1 MSESG
6 VYVQMFGT
14 FSLSAG
20 DAQIDD
26 STNRS
31 LKVWL
36 LLAYLIYHRNR
47 VVTQEELVD
56 LLWGEDNDS
65 ANPLGALKTTLHRVR
80 TTLDTLFPSA
90 GHDLIVRRNGAYA
103 WTDEIKTEV
112 DILLFEDLYHQASNQ
127 PEASARL
134 ELLLQALSLYQGN
147 FLSKLSSKTWVIPI
161 SAYYHNLYIRIVL
174 ETLPL
179 LVADKR
185 FSEAAE
191 LCQTALQVSPYDE
204 TLYQHLMQALLA
216 QGDQKGAVAAYE
228 KMRETLLS
236 NLGVMPSEES
246 QAIYR
251 EAIKTVNARA
261 IPPGLL
267 KEQLREPSPANGAL
281 ICDYDFFRL
290 LYQAEA
296 RSISRSGDAVHIGL
310 LSMTG
315 ANNVDLSQRS
325 LSRAMENLQ
334 EQIRNNLRRGD
345 AASRCSA
352 SQYILMLPHANY
364 ENSCMVC
371 ERIIRAFT
379 RHYPHSPAELH
390 YSVQPLEPTL

>member
-127 PEASARL
+127 SDANARL
-134 ELLLQALSLYQGN
+134 ELLLNALSLYQGN

-267 KEQLREPSPANGAL
+267 KEQLREHSPANGAL

-315 ANNVDLSQRS
+315 ENNVDLSQRS

-379 RHYPHSPAELH
+379 RQYPHSPAELH

>member
-1 MSESG
+1 MSENK
-6 VYVQMFGT
+6 VRVQMFGT
-14 FSLSAG
+14 FSLSASG
-20 DAQIDD
+20 AQIDD
-26 STNRS
+26 SANRS
-31 LKVWL
+31 YKVWL

-80 TTLDTLFPSA
+80 STLDALFPSA

-103 WTDEIKTEV
+103 WTDEIETEV
-112 DILLFEDLYHQASNQ
+112 DITVFETLYHQAAAQ
-127 PEASARL
+127 VEDGARL
-134 ELLLQALSLYQGN
+134 DLLLQALALYRGD
-147 FLSKLSSKTWVIPI
+147 FLNKLSSKAWVIPI
-161 SAYYHNLYIRIVL
+161 AAYYHNLYIRMVL
-174 ETLPL
+174 EALPL
-179 LVADKR
+179 L
-185 FSEAAE
+185 EAGEHFPQATV
-191 LCQTALQVSPYDE
+191 LCRAALQVSPYDE
-204 TLYQHLMQALLA
+204 SLYQHLMQALLS

-228 KMRETLLS
+228 EMREVLLS

-261 IPPGLL
+261 IPPGMLR
-267 KEQLREPSPANGAL
+267 EQLREHSPASGAL

-315 ANNVDLSQRS
+315 ENRGELSQRS
-325 LSRAMENLQ
+325 LSHAMENLQ

-371 ERIIRAFT
+371 ERNIRAFT
-379 RHYPHSPAELH
+379 RQYPHSPAELH

>member
-1 MSESG
+1 MSESR
-6 VYVQMFGT
+6 VYIQMFGT

-26 STNRS
+26 NANRS

-47 VVTQEELVD
+47 VVTQEELVE

-80 TTLDTLFPSA
+80 ATLDALFPSA

-103 WTDEIKTEV
+103 WTEELQTDL
-112 DILLFEDLYHQASNQ
+112 DIVLFEDLYHQASLQ
-127 PEASARL
+127 SEAGPRL
-134 ELLLQALSLYQGN
+134 ELLLQALSLYRGN

-161 SAYYHNLYIRIVL
+161 AAYYHNLYIRIVL
-174 ETLPL
+174 EALPL
-179 LVADKR
+179 LVSEKR
-185 FSEAAE
+185 LSEAAA
-191 LCQTALQVSPYDE
+191 LCRAALQISPYDE
-204 TLYQHLMQALLA
+204 TLYQYLMQALLE

-228 KMRETLLS
+228 KMREVLLS

-267 KEQLREPSPANGAL
+267 TEQLREHSPASGAL

-296 RSISRSGDAVHIGL
+296 RSISRSGDAIHIGL

-315 ANNVDLSQRS
+315 ENHADLSQRS

-334 EQIRNNLRRGD
+334 EQIRSNLRRGD

-352 SQYILMLPHANY
+352 SQYILLLPHANY

-371 ERIIRAFT
+371 ERIIRSFT
-379 RHYPHSPAELH
+379 RQYPHSPAELH